1 MTKTMA
7 NNLFDANEKN
17 KVIRESREWLRK
29 VTTDKYKFLPLKS
42 YVQ

>member
-17 KVIRESREWLRK
+17 KIIRESREWLRK
-29 VTTDKYKFLPLKS
+29 VTNDKYKFLPLKS